1 MLVNS
6 NAVSPEFIWGI
17 FKASPVYELGV
28 SVNPVKVVELAE
40 IEAEADNMNMLKD
53 FEQEV
58 LDFPEIYNV
67 FQ

>member
-1 MLVNS
+1 MSKVG
-6 NAVSPEFIWGI
+6 E
-17 FKASPVYELGV
+17 YYRELE
-28 SVNPVKVVELAE
+28 ELNGSTDGPSDEELDE

>member
-1 MLVNS
+1 MWRIDNMSKVG
-6 NAVSPEFIWGI
+6 E
-17 FKASPVYELGV
+17 YYRELE
-28 SVNPVKVVELAE
+28 ELNGSTEEPSDEELDE

>member
-1 MLVNS
+1 MSKVG
-6 NAVSPEFIWGI
+6 E
-17 FKASPVYELGV
+17 YYRELE
-28 SVNPVKVVELAE
+28 ELNGSTEEPSDEELDE